1 MSGST
6 PHRNIAAPLV
16 PRLLGG
22 ALFLVWLGLSVVG
35 FLGRLKYR
43 LGVAFRLMRG
53 QPVENVWQV
62 F

>member
-1 MSGST
+1 MPGASAISVR
-6 PHRNIAAPLV
+6 HRIYEQEY
-16 PRLLGG
+16 LGRPSH
-22 ALFLVWLGLSVVG
+22 WLGLSVVE